1 MSISSIL
8 TTILGWIIGK
18 VFGLVK
24 ENKTEKKYTDSVKEN
39 FELRAQNAGLWKR
52 KSVEQKEEKIKEEWD
67 KADAERKY
75 EILKRDFSNT
85 D

>member
-1 MSISSIL
+1 MTSIF
-8 TTILGWIIGK
+8 TTILGWILAK

-24 ENKTEKKYTDSVKEN
+24 HNQTEKKYVESMKEN

-52 KSVEQKEEKIKEEWD
+52 KEVQQKEDTIKEEWEE
-67 KADAERKY
+67 ADAERRYK
-75 EILKRDFSNT
+75 ILKRDFSDT